1 MAGDRDFNKINN
13 LHIRISDSDIFDLEY
28 ICRERDMTK
37 SEMIVYLIR
46 READKIRDRQEK
58 D

>member
-1 MAGDRDFNKINN
+1 MAGAKDFNKINN
-13 LHIRISDSDIFDLEY
+13 LHIRISDSDIIDLEY

-46 READKIRDRQEK
+46 READKVRDRSEK
-58 D
+58 